1 LCTTIRNKLEA
12 TAQDEYSEDLYFARV
27 DIDRFP
33 ELMEDLGVTGTS
45 TRSYIKGIMTE
56 EIRGLKTPAI
66 REMFDRIA
74 RTSRASQR
82 FNKNR
87 YQG

>member
-1 LCTTIRNKLEA
+1 MCTTIRSKLEA

-33 ELMEDLGVTGTS
+33 DLMEELGVTGT
-45 TRSYIKGIMTE
+45 TVRSYIKGIETE

-66 REMFDRIA
+66 KEMFQRIA
-74 RTSRASQR
+74 KTSSASQR